1 MPSFFQMME
10 TKEIKCA
17 ETLMCYIQ
25 CHVTSKFITLTHC
38 PQLLWKTRMNQI
50 NIEEV
55 FRSGR
60 LSVQPMDL
68 AGAKREGNKQGVTLC
83 AVYLAVIDD

>member
-1 MPSFFQMME
+1 
-10 TKEIKCA
+10 
-17 ETLMCYIQ
+17 
-25 CHVTSKFITLTHC
+25 
-38 PQLLWKTRMNQI
+38 MNQI

-55 FRSGR
+55 LRSGS
-60 LSVQPMDL
+60 LSVQPMDP